1 MKNLK
6 HIYFRIVVFLPILL
20 MAMGCSKDFLNRPPK
35 DSIVDAGFYKTD
47 NEVLAATALL
57 YNKVWFDYNDKAS
70 YNLGDFR
77 SGTAFSAYN
86 DRGNVLFNTTAEN
99 GENSAAWRAFF
110 IVVGQSNL
118 AIHNINTFSG
128 AGVSAQIKNH
138 AIAEARFMR
147 ALAYRFLV
155 MNWGEVPII
164 ENNLT
169 LLSDTTIQRNTVKS
183 VWKFITNEM
192 RAAANDLPET
202 PVAPGRLTKW
212 SAEGM
217 LARFYLTRA
226 GVEAVGTTRNQTFLD
241 SAKYYS
247 DRVIK
252 LSGAALLPDYA
263 KLFLYPYDNNS
274 ESLFELQWIFLPDV
288 WGTQNSTQ
296 AYLAYSADISEGDG
310 WGGDK
315 SATWWM
321 LSQYDGF
328 VATGDTMLKG
338 RTLDQRL
345 KATYML
351 PGAYYPEI
359 TQTLNGV
366 DQKLVFPNSTGDVS
380 FSSIKKYVCGKAKD
394 MGGQASSQR
403 YGTDTYMLRLA
414 EMYLTYAE
422 AVLGNNSTTT
432 DATALDYFN
441 RVHTRSG
448 LGTLSVPLTMDVL
461 FKERIIE
468 FAMEGMGWY
477 DLVSLHYYNP
487 AKAYAILNSQ
497 DRGLFAVKPDVFPNP
512 TEWTFIKTKWNTI
525 DRTIHAYDGNFLL
538 PIPAAEMSQAPNL
551 RKPAVDYY
559 SK

>member
-6 HIYFRIVVFLPILL
+6 QIYSRIAIFLPILL
-20 MAMGCSKDFLNRPPK
+20 LIGCSKDFLNRPPQ
-35 DSIVDAGFYKTD
+35 DSIVDAGFYKND
-47 NEVLAATALL
+47 NELLAATALL

-99 GENSAAWRAFF
+99 GENSASWRAFF

-118 AIHNINTFSG
+118 AIHNINTYAG
-128 AGVSAQIKNH
+128 PGVSPKIKSH

-147 ALAYRFLV
+147 AVAYRFLA
-155 MNWGEVPII
+155 MNWGDVPII

-183 VWKFITNEM
+183 VWKFITSEM
-192 RAAANDLPET
+192 RAVANDLPET
-202 PVAPGRLTKW
+202 PVAVGRISKW

-226 GVEAVGTTRNQTFLD
+226 GVEAVGSVRNQTFLD

-263 KLFLYPYDNNS
+263 KLFQFPYDNNS

-288 WGTQNSTQ
+288 WGTQNSSQ

-321 LSQYDGF
+321 MNQYDGF

-345 KATYML
+345 KATFML

-366 DQKLVFPNSTGDVS
+366 DQKLVFPNNTGDVS

-403 YGTDTYMLRLA
+403 YSQDTYMLRLA
-414 EMYLTYAE
+414 EMYLTYTE
-422 AVLGNNSTTT
+422 AVLGNNTTTT
-432 DATALDYFN
+432 DPIAIDYFN
-441 RVHTRSG
+441 KVHTRAG
-448 LGTLSVPLTMDVL
+448 LGPLSVPLTSDIL
-461 FKERIIE
+461 FKERIVE

-512 TEWTFIKTKWNTI
+512 TEWTFKKTRWATT

-559 SK
+559 K

>member
-1 MKNLK
+1 MKNFK
-6 HIYFRIVVFLPILL
+6 NIYLRIALFLPILFIF
-20 MAMGCSKDFLNRPPK
+20 GCSKDFLNRPPK
-35 DSIVDAGFYKTD
+35 DSIVDGGFYKTD
-47 NEVLAATALL
+47 NEVLASTALL
-57 YNKVWFDYNDKAS
+57 YNKVWFDYNDKAT

-77 SGTAFSAYN
+77 AGTAYSAYN

-99 GENSAAWRAFF
+99 GENSASWRAFF

-118 AIHNINTFSG
+118 AIHNINTYAG
-128 AGVSAQIKNH
+128 ADVTPKIKNL

-147 ALAYRFLV
+147 AVAYRFLV
-155 MNWGEVPII
+155 MNWGEIPII

-183 VWKFITNEM
+183 IWKFITDEM

-202 PVAPGRLTKW
+202 PVALGRVTKW

-217 LARFYLTRA
+217 LARFYLVRA
-226 GVEAVGTTRNQTFLD
+226 GVEAVAGVRNQTFLD

-252 LSGAALLPDYA
+252 LSGASLLKDYA
-263 KLFLYPYDNNS
+263 SLFLFPYDNNS
-274 ESLFELQWIFLPDV
+274 ESLFELQWIFSTE

-315 SATWWM
+315 GATWWM
-321 LSQYDGF
+321 LSQYEGF
-328 VATGDTMLKG
+328 VASDDTTLKG
-338 RTLDQRL
+338 RTVDTRR
-345 KATYML
+345 KATFML
-351 PGAYYPEI
+351 PGDSYPEI
-359 TQTLNGV
+359 TQTLNGK
-366 DQKLVFPNSTGDVS
+366 DQKLVFPNNTSDVS

-394 MGGQASSQR
+394 MGGQATSQH
-403 YGTDTYMLRLA
+403 YGQDTYMLRLA

-422 AVLGNNSTTT
+422 AALGNNTTTT
-432 DATALDYFN
+432 DATAINYFN
-441 RVHTRSG
+441 AVHTRSG
-448 LGTLSVPLTMDVL
+448 LGPLSVPLTNDVI

-497 DRGLFAVKPDVFPNP
+497 DRGLFAVIPDVFPNP
-512 TEWTFIKTKWNTI
+512 TQWTFRKTAWNTT
-525 DRTIHAYDGNFLL
+525 DRVVHAYDGNFLL

-551 RKPAVDYY
+551 RKPAVDYF
-559 SK
+559 KK